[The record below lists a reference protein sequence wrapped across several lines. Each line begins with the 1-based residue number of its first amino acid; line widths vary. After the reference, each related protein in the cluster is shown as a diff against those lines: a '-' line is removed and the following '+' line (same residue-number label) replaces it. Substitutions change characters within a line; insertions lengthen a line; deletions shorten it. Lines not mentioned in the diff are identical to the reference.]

1 MIKIGEL
8 NRRIEVLEF
17 IENRDSFGAVVGEW
31 ITTGRVWS
39 KVEPLSGGESF
50 TDQQIKATNKVR
62 FVMRFYAAMCNDK
75 RIKYM
80 NKIYEVISVKDITDG
95 HRFTEVEGKEINGD
109 LLS

>member
-1 MIKIGEL
+1 MVGIGEL

-17 IENRDSFGAVVGEW
+17 REDRDSFGAVVGGW

-39 KVEPLSGGESF
+39 KVEPQSGTENLLN
-50 TDQQIKATNKVR
+50 QQVVCTNKVR
-62 FVMRFYAAMCNDK
+62 FVMRFYAGMCVEK

-80 NKIYEVISVKDITDG
+80 DKIYEIISVKDITEG
-95 HRFTEVEGKEINGD
+95 HRFTEVEGKEINGG

>member
-17 IENRDSFGAVVGEW
+17 IEDRDSFGAVVGEW

-39 KVEPLSGGESF
+39 KVEPLSGGESLL
-50 TDQQIKATNKVR
+50 DQQIRATNKVR

-75 RIKYM
+75 RINYM
-80 NKIYEVISVKDITDG
+80 DKIYEITAVKDITDR
-95 HRFTEVEGKEINGD
+95 HRFTEIEGKEINGD
-109 LLS
+109 LLG

>member
-1 MIKIGEL
+1 MVKIGEL

-17 IENRDSFGAVVGEW
+17 SEERDSFGAVVGEW
-31 ITTGRVWS
+31 IATGRVWS
-39 KVEPLSGGESF
+39 KVEPLSGGESLI
-50 TDQQIKATNKVR
+50 DQQIQCRNKVR

-95 HRFTEVEGKEINGD
+95 HRFTEVEGKEIDGD